1 MPSWDE
7 TMSDSAIKN
16 LELRVEKLEKAVSAF
31 AGQNTSAKP
40 RHATPSESSTPRS
53 EPSQLVKDQT
63 KDQAPRAIQTPK
75 PPLDQPTS
83 TSGNSQFLGAVG
95 VICFI
100 LAGSYS
106 IRLGIT
112 GGWITPTLQLLAVA
126 VLGMALIMAGFALRD
141 KDNQYASFLPAGGV
155 ALLYMAAY
163 GGHLYYEIY
172 EFSVAKIFA
181 NSIAIGS
188 IALFVTF
195 KQRVYALAACAGS
208 YMVPFLLGFQT
219 WDLGPLCFYMAVW
232 DIAFSVIGVLVGSRL
247 LVGLTAYIALLS
259 FGIFGQ
265 GMLNMGGFELA
276 SALALFQA
284 TQFLFFCVMMT
295 WYSVARREPLLK
307 AEAWAFFPLLLL
319 FYLIEH
325 ELIVR
330 FAPSYAAWCAVG
342 FAVWIWGLYRFAK
355 RVFGAVA
362 LQSLPMVACFISV
375 IAVHAV
381 YYGLTPPLMRPFMGI
396 AVAAIFMRWLRIS
409 SGPSEY
415 SGAMIV
421 LSWIVIIE
429 YFGVLFGSA
438 ERYSASS
445 GLLLNFVYATTL
457 LLLARESRESN
468 FSGAGVVRV
477 LGGIQL
483 LFGLKNASELIL
495 SPAAAAFGTSALW
508 SLTAF
513 VVLLTA
519 RKNDDRA
526 LASDSMWLFGIVAL
540 KLLLIDLS
548 ATSSAAKIIALL
560 IIGGLFYLGGFVY
573 RGIGAE
579 RTP

>member
-1 MPSWDE
+1 
-7 TMSDSAIKN
+7 MSDSVIKN
-16 LELRVEKLEKAVSAF
+16 LEQRVERLENAVRTLVGEKKSAEPQHTTHGGLSVSNNPPLPPQRDYQKERP
-31 AGQNTSAKP
+31 ACAAP
-40 RHATPSESSTPRS
+40 PPIPS
-53 EPSQLVKDQT
+53 LDQT
-63 KDQAPRAIQTPK
+63 
-75 PPLDQPTS
+75 TS

-112 GGWITPTLQLLAVA
+112 GGWITPTLQLLAVT
-126 VLGMALIMAGFALRD
+126 VLGIALIMAGFALRD
-141 KDNQYASFLPAGGV
+141 KDTQYASFLPAGGV
-155 ALLYMAAY
+155 VLLYMAAY

-172 EFSVAKIFA
+172 DFSIAKIFA

-188 IALFVTF
+188 IALYVTF
-195 KQRVYALAACAGS
+195 KQRIYALAACLGS
-208 YMVPFLLGFQT
+208 YLVPFLLGFET
-219 WDLGPLCFYMAVW
+219 WSLNPLCFYMAVW
-232 DIAFSVIGVLVGSRL
+232 DVTFSVIGVLVGSRL

-259 FGIFGQ
+259 FGVLGQ
-265 GMLNMGGFELA
+265 VMLAMNGVALA
-276 SALALFQA
+276 PAIALFQA
-284 TQFLFFCVMMT
+284 AQFLFFCVMIT
-295 WYSVARREPLLK
+295 WYSIARREPLLK

-319 FYLIEH
+319 FYLSEH
-325 ELIVR
+325 ELISR

-342 FAVWIWGLYRFAK
+342 FGVWILGLYGFAK
-355 RVFGAVA
+355 RNFGDFA

-381 YYGLTPPLMRPFMGI
+381 YYNLTPPLLRPFVGI
-396 AVAAIFMRWLRIS
+396 AVAAIFMRWLRLS
-409 SGPSEY
+409 SGPSDY
-415 SGAMIV
+415 SGAMLV

-429 YFGVLFGSA
+429 YFGVLFGSS

-445 GLLLNFVYATTL
+445 GLLLNFLYAITL
-457 LLLARESRESN
+457 LFLAREAHESD

-483 LFGLKNASELIL
+483 LFGLKNASELIF
-495 SPAAAAFGTSALW
+495 SPAAAAFSTSALW
-508 SLTAF
+508 SITAF

-519 RKNDDRA
+519 RRSDNRA
-526 LASDSMWLFGIVAL
+526 LAGDSMWLFGIVAL

-548 ATSSAAKIIALL
+548 TTSSAAKIIALL
-560 IIGGLFYLGGFVY
+560 IIGGLFYVGGFVY
-573 RGIGAE
+573 RGIGAQ

>member
-1 MPSWDE
+1 
-7 TMSDSAIKN
+7 MSDSAIKN
-16 LELRVEKLEKAVSAF
+16 LEQRVEKLEKAVRAIAGEKSSAEPQHTTRGGLPV
-31 AGQNTSAKP
+31 ANNPILPPQRGYQKD
-40 RHATPSESSTPRS
+40 RSSRAAPPPLS
-53 EPSQLVKDQT
+53 DL
-63 KDQAPRAIQTPK
+63 DQA
-75 PPLDQPTS
+75 TS

-112 GGWITPTLQLLAVA
+112 GGWITPTLQLLAVT
-126 VLGMALIMAGFALRD
+126 VLGIALIMAGFALRD
-141 KDNQYASFLPAGGV
+141 KDTQYASFLPAGGV
-155 ALLYMAAY
+155 VLLYMAAY

-172 EFSVAKIFA
+172 DFSIAKIFA

-188 IALFVTF
+188 IALYVTF
-195 KQRVYALAACAGS
+195 KQRIYALAACLGS
-208 YMVPFLLGFQT
+208 YVVPFLLGFQT
-219 WDLGPLCFYMAVW
+219 WSLNPLCFYMAVW
-232 DIAFSVIGVLVGSRL
+232 DVTFCVIGVLVGSRL

-259 FGIFGQ
+259 FGVLGQ
-265 GMLNMGGFELA
+265 VMLAMNGVALA
-276 SALALFQA
+276 PAIALFQA
-284 TQFLFFCVMMT
+284 AQFLFFCVMIT
-295 WYSVARREPLLK
+295 WYSIARREPLLK

-319 FYLIEH
+319 FYLSEH
-325 ELIVR
+325 ELISR

-342 FAVWIWGLYRFAK
+342 FAVWIWGLYGFA
-355 RVFGAVA
+355 RRIFGKVA
-362 LQSLPMVACFISV
+362 LQSLPMLACFISV

-381 YYGLTPPLMRPFMGI
+381 YYNLTPPLLRPFVGI

-409 SGPSEY
+409 SGPSDY
-415 SGAMIV
+415 SGAMLV

-445 GLLLNFVYATTL
+445 GVLLNFLYAITL
-457 LLLARESRESN
+457 LFLAREARESD

-483 LFGLKNASELIL
+483 LFGLKNASELIF
-495 SPAAAAFGTSALW
+495 SPSAAAFSASALW
-508 SLTAF
+508 CMTAF
-513 VVLLTA
+513 LVLLAA
-519 RKNDDRA
+519 RRSDSRA
-526 LASDSMWLFGIVAL
+526 LAGDSMWLFGIVAL

-560 IIGGLFYLGGFVY
+560 IIGGLFYVGGFVY
-573 RGIGAE
+573 RGIGAQ